1 MKQLLLICAVVAL
14 VGCGGSKEKA
24 TPETQA
30 KAEPKK
36 PEAVPVVT
44 VTIDNPIVE
53 KAIREKLKKPTGELT
68 KADYEKVT
76 RLVLTGEGLTSLKGL
91 ENLTQL
97 KELHLSSNELTS
109 VKGLEKLTQ
118 LEGLYLNANH
128 LTDAKGLEKLTQLK
142 TLYLIGNQLTSVKE
156 LEKLTQLT
164 WLNLNGNKLTDVKGL
179 ENLDQ
184 LKDLDLYNNPDLTK
198 AQVDQLQKALPK
210 CKIHSNPTK

>member
-14 VGCGGSKEKA
+14 VGCGKATKEKGAQIKAAADDRAVAEKKA
-24 TPETQA
+24 TETATIPQQ
-30 KAEPKK
+30 PKTTSEK
-36 PEAVPVVT
+36 LITE
-44 VTIDNPIVE
+44 PIVE

-76 RLVLTGEGLTSLKGL
+76 RLVLNGEGLTSL
-91 ENLTQL
+91 
-97 KELHLSSNELTS
+97 
-109 VKGLEKLTQ
+109 
-118 LEGLYLNANH
+118 
-128 LTDAKGLEKLTQLK
+128 KGLEKLTQLK

-198 AQVDQLQKALPK
+198 AQVDQLQKALLN

>member
-1 MKQLLLICAVVAL
+1 MKQFLLICAVVVL
-14 VGCGGSKEKA
+14 VGCGKATKEKA
-24 TPETQA
+24 AQIKAAADDRAVAEKKATETATIPQQ
-30 KAEPKK
+30 PKITSEK
-36 PEAVPVVT
+36 LIA
-44 VTIDNPIVE
+44 DPIIE

-76 RLVLTGEGLTSLKGL
+76 RLVLNGEGLTSLK
-91 ENLTQL
+91 E
-97 KELHLSSNELTS
+97 
-109 VKGLEKLTQ
+109 
-118 LEGLYLNANH
+118 
-128 LTDAKGLEKLTQLK
+128 LEKLTQLK

-184 LKDLDLYNNPDLTK
+184 LNDLDLYNNPDLTK

>member
-76 RLVLTGEGLTSLKGL
+76 RLVLNGEGLTSLKGL
-91 ENLTQL
+91 
-97 KELHLSSNELTS
+97 
-109 VKGLEKLTQ
+109 G
-118 LEGLYLNANH
+118 
-128 LTDAKGLEKLTQLK
+128 KLTQLK

-198 AQVDQLQKALPK
+198 AQVDQLQKALLN